1 MRLLGVGA
9 RDVVALAR
17 YQRRSQGAQRPLLVT
32 GLLAEQLAKEL
43 GAGGDPALVRTT
55 GDPAEAALFVRV
67 VAGAATA
74 EDERLLRA
82 ATRALVPVMAVQTA
96 DRAVRLPYV
105 LAEDVVQCPPGSG
118 FPLDEIG
125 DRVAAALGEAGAPL
139 AASLPVL
146 RDAVARRRT
155 ADAAVTAAGLS
166 ALGASSG
173 PRLPVLALDQ
183 ARMLSD
189 LAVASGADAG
199 DDQRAAAQQLAL
211 PLAVSLATGVAAR
224 ELVRR
229 LPLRARAL
237 DAAVAAGA
245 TLALA
250 ALFRR
255 LPRL

>member
-1 MRLLGVGA
+1 VRLLGVGA